1 MPDPSPPPAER
12 LGGRRG
18 RLTREK
24 ILRAALELADE
35 GGLEALTMQRVGAR
49 LGVEA
54 MSLYRHV
61 RNKDD
66 LLDGLVDLVFAE
78 IELPD
83 ADDDWR
89 RGMRVNAISTRDALT
104 RHPWAISVLESRLQP
119 GPASLRHH
127 DEVVGVLL
135 RAGFSSAMATRIF
148 NVADS
153 YVFGFVLQERSLP
166 FEGAEGLA
174 EVGGAM
180 VDEFPSEQFPNLYAV
195 AKELI
200 ASGFDY
206 SAEFEP
212 GLDVVLEGLARVP
225 LEG

>member
-1 MPDPSPPPAER
+1 MTDPRSLPVVR
-12 LGGRRG
+12 RGRRRG
-18 RLTREK
+18 RLTRE
-24 ILRAALELADE
+24 IVLRAALELADE
-35 GGLEALTMQRVGAR
+35 GGPEALTMQRIGAR

-78 IELPD
+78 IELPA
-83 ADDDWR
+83 ADHDWQR
-89 RGMRVNAISTRDALT
+89 AIRANAASTRDALT
-104 RHPWAISVLESRLQP
+104 RHRWAISLLYSRLQP

-127 DEVVGVLL
+127 DQVVGVLL

-153 YVFGFVLQERSLP
+153 YVFGFVLQEQSLP

-180 VDEFPSEQFPNLYAV
+180 VDQILA
-195 AKELI
+195 AELP
-200 ASGFDY
+200 
-206 SAEFEP
+206 EP
-212 GLDVVLEGLARVP
+212 VLGVEGVDRVGVRLLGRVRARSRCRP
-225 LEG
+225 